1 MLGWG
6 TFEERKSGLENL
18 KNSRRWRGW
27 HAVRIKAWNNARR
40 LGQIDVLES
49 YKPFKIGSKFCV

>member
-6 TFEERKSGLENL
+6 TSEERKSGLDPL
-18 KNSRRWRGW
+18 KNSRRGE
-27 HAVRIKAWNNARR
+27 HAVRMKAWNNARK

-49 YKPFKIGSKFCV
+49 YKPFKIWV